1 MGVVQGVK
9 ESLDIRIEHDS
20 APEAVEFE
28 DPFDR
33 LVAVASFDESERTI
47 VKLGFEDRSQK
58 PTYHFLRHAITN
70 HRNAER
76 SELLRTRAFRDVDA
90 TQRERPKTS
99 GFQIPHQRREVFLSV
114 GIKHF
119 DAHLVYSGGPAIPP
133 YRLEGLSHELGRNP
147 PRQRVHLDLLHGE
160 PFTLCNHG
168 VRTAEPL
175 GDVL

>member
-1 MGVVQGVK
+1 MRKIVK

-33 LVAVASFDESERTI
+33 LVAVASFNEPKRAI
-47 VKLGFEDRSQK
+47 VKLGFKDRGEK

-99 GFQIPHQRREVFLSV
+99 GFQIPHQRREVFLAVS
-114 GIKHF
+114 IKHV
-119 DAHLVYSGGPAIPP
+119 DAHLVHASGPAIPLH
-133 YRLEGLSHELGRNP
+133 RLEGLSHQSGRDP
-147 PRQRVHLDLLHGE
+147 PRQRVHLDLCHGE

-168 VRTAEPL
+168 VRTVEPL
-175 GDVL
+175 GDVS